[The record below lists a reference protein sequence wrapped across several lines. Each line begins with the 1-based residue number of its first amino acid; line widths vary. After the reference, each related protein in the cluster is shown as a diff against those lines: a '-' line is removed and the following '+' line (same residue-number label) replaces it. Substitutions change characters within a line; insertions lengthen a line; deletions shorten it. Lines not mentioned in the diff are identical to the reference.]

1 MKIQQVP
8 ADARVRALLA
18 ANRLPIDDLD
28 DPTIQL
34 FGAFDGN
41 ALTAVIGLQL
51 LDGAGLLRS
60 LAVEQAHRERGLGAR
75 MCDEVLRAA
84 RAHKLDLLWLLTTSA
99 RAYFTRRGFEVVPR
113 DQVPSTIRATAQFS
127 SLCPSSA
134 TVMRRQLA

>member
-1 MKIQQVP
+1 MKIQRVP
-8 ADARVRALLA
+8 ADAKVRALLA
-18 ANRLPIDDLD
+18 ANHLPIDDLD

-34 FGAFDGN
+34 FGAFDRD

-60 LAVEQAHRERGLGAR
+60 LAVEQAHRECGLGGR

-84 RAHKLDLLWLLTTSA
+84 RSHKLDLLWLLTTSA
-99 RAYFTRRGFEVVPR
+99 RDYFTRRGFQVVPR

-134 TVMRRQLA
+134 TVMRRQLD